1 LDDVVLLTLVI
12 ALVFGAIGVSSPL
25 MTLYLQSL
33 GANYG
38 QIALIMAST
47 AGVGLACSY
56 AWGRVSD
63 ALGRRKPLIAA
74 GLCCT
79 AAAYLVLSQ
88 VASPALAWLARVGE
102 AASMAAYSTAS
113 LALMGDLLAA
123 RGRRGQRMGIYRG
136 IGSLAFALGAV
147 AGGRLADLDSLR
159 ATFLLCTALYLGAG
173 LVALALHEIPAARP
187 GKREPTPSS
196 EPIAVLQGESLL
208 PTPLTRLSWAHGRV
222 IARRTHWKPGLPVL
236 FLCGAFLFTTA
247 WQAQASMWPNF
258 MASLGYSKTAISS
271 LWGLA
276 AVVEAPSMWLAG
288 QWSDVVGRA
297 ALLSAGGL
305 SAAIVILSYA
315 LLSRLLPALAGI
327 QFVRGLS
334 FGSFTANAMTYAV
347 ESGDNHSRGRNSG
360 LYNMVN
366 GAGQLAGLLL
376 GGTLAQ
382 AGGFA
387 VMFVVC
393 AGAALLGGL
402 CFLALQKGLLITFRQ
417 DVSP

>member
-1 LDDVVLLTLVI
+1 MCS
-12 ALVFGAIGVSSPL
+12 AGA
-25 MTLYLQSL
+25 YF
-33 GANYG
+33 A
-38 QIALIMAST
+38 
-47 AGVGLACSY
+47 
-56 AWGRVSD
+56 
-63 ALGRRKPLIAA
+63 
-74 GLCCT
+74 
-79 AAAYLVLSQ
+79 LSQ
-88 VASPALAWLARVGE
+88 VASPALAWLARGGE

-123 RGRRGQRMGIYRG
+123 RSRRGQRMGVYRG

-187 GKREPTPSS
+187 GSREPMPSP
-196 EPIAVLQGESLL
+196 EPIAAPTGENFL
-208 PTPLTRLSWAHGRV
+208 PTPATCLSWAPRRA
-222 IARRTHWKPGLPVL
+222 IARRTNWKPGLPVL
-236 FLCGAFLFTTA
+236 FLCGAFLFTAA

-276 AVVEAPSMWLAG
+276 AVLGAPSMWLAG
-288 QWSDVVGRA
+288 QWFDVVGRA

-305 SAAIVILSYA
+305 GAPIVILGYS
-315 LLSRLLPALAGI
+315 LLSRLLPALVGV

-334 FGSFTANAMTYAV
+334 FGSFAANAMTFAV
-347 ESGDNHSRGRNSG
+347 EAGDNRSRGRNSG
-360 LYNMVN
+360 LFNMVN

-376 GGTLAQ
+376 GRTLAQ

-387 VMFVVC
+387 VKFAVS
-393 AGAALLGGL
+393 AGAALLGSL
-402 CFLALQKGLLITFRQ
+402 CFLALQRGTRQ
-417 DVSP
+417 RAPAVPVFPDGAS